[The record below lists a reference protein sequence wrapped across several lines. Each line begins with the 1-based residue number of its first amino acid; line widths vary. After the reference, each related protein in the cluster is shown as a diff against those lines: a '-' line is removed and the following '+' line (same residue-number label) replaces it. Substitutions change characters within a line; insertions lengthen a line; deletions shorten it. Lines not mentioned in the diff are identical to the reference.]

1 MNHWQVNSGTR
12 GLRLRPARTSLWP
25 VKFISFNI
33 IWQRD
38 NLSIYIHLVGP
49 KGTGIYQRF
58 WPLLDLPLFTAFLGL
73 FSLLC
78 SCFKCWLLTWIYVY
92 CRAALARNYHK
103 LHCHYSKK
111 EKKVKQNATINMKI
125 QLFSVIAAQFRRAQF
140 IFGSWQF
147 IVGSLW
153 FIFSL
158 HSVKFCFHL
167 PAAAGDKKIKS
178 KARKRVWNAEQKW
191 SAPHWVSAIPLSPQL
206 LFYLVITFL

>member
-111 EKKVKQNATINMKI
+111 EKK
-125 QLFSVIAAQFRRAQF
+125 
-140 IFGSWQF
+140 
-147 IVGSLW
+147 
-153 FIFSL
+153 
-158 HSVKFCFHL
+158 
-167 PAAAGDKKIKS
+167 S
-178 KARKRVWNAEQKW
+178 KAKCHHKYENTVIQRNCGSVSQ
-191 SAPHWVSAIPLSPQL
+191 SAVHFRFMAVHRWITLVHFQFTLSEIL
-206 LFYLVITFL
+206 LSSSSGGWR